1 MTAAK
6 VIQKSIQKVEKEN
19 LVQKDDLLAVE
30 EPLEIRLKYY
40 QGRQILEKRLA
51 VTMRTPG
58 NDLELATGFL
68 FCENI
73 ICTYADIE
81 KIYHCLEVKSEEEQ
95 GNVVIVQLRAGVSF
109 DLKKIERNFYTTS
122 SCGVCGKASIEALDF
137 VVDKKTAEAPV
148 KIPQSVIYN
157 LPEKLQ
163 HRQLVFGYT
172 GGLHAAALF
181 DLRGKLK
188 VLREDI
194 GRHNALDKLIGVR
207 LFEKQAAL
215 ENDILV
221 VSGRLGFELI
231 QKSIV
236 AGINTVVA
244 IGAPSSL
251 AVKTAEA
258 FDITLV
264 GFVKKDRFNIY
275 TGKHRILL

>member
-1 MTAAK
+1 MSATK
-6 VIQKSIQKVEKEN
+6 VVRKSIQKVDKEN
-19 LVQKDDLLAVE
+19 LVQQDDLLAVE

-40 QGRQILEKRLA
+40 QGRQMLEKRLA

-58 NDLELATGFL
+58 NDLELVTGFL

-73 ICTYADIE
+73 ICAYTDIE
-81 KIYHCLEVKSEEEQ
+81 KIYHCLQVKSEEEQ
-95 GNVVIVQLRAGVSF
+95 GNVVIVQLRAGVTF
-109 DLKKIERNFYTTS
+109 DLKKIERHFYTTS

-137 VVDKKTAEAPV
+137 VVDKKNAETLV

-181 DLRGKLK
+181 DLGGKLK